1 VLSAPI
7 PPVVGTPTGPCACPH
22 CFASWDEEVTRA
34 SSWLGAGSQL
44 EGLCDC
50 GSYLVWERRPR
61 GSWTLASWVPPNR
74 AAS

>member
-34 SSWLGAGSQL
+34 SSWLGVGSQL

>member
-1 VLSAPI
+1 MLSAPT
-7 PPVVGTPTGPCACPH
+7 PPLVGTPTGACACPQ
-22 CFASWDEEVTRA
+22 CSASWVEEVTRA

-50 GSYLVWERRPR
+50 GSYLVWEQRPR